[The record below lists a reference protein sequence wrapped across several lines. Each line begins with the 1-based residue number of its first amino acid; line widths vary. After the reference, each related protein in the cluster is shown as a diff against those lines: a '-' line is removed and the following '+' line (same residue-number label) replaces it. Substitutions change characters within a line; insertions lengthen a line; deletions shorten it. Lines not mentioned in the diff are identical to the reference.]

1 MRSGARPLL
10 VVNEIEAYYG
20 RVCALH
26 SVSLEVA
33 EGSVVAL
40 LGANGAGKTTTLRVI
55 SGLLR
60 PTRGSVNF
68 DGKRI
73 DGWSADR
80 MVRAGIV
87 QVPEGRQ
94 IFADLTVRENLL
106 LGGYARRD
114 LGPARQEASRMFD
127 YFPRLRERLQQ
138 RAGTLSG
145 GEQQMLAIGRALMA
159 RPRLLVLDEPSLGL
173 APMLVKEI
181 FRVISEIRAAGTTVV
196 VVGSWGPQDGPAG
209 AYGAIDRTLD
219 AYFKMVNDQGG
230 INGRK
235 IRFIYENDSYQPAK
249 TVAAVKKL
257 VEEDKVFAL
266 CGGLGTAHNAA
277 VMDYLVSNNVPHVWP
292 ATGTTALAVPLKKNI
307 YAVQLNYTTEATLAT
322 QYALDTM
329 GTKKIAVF
337 YQNDAFGKE
346 GLDAVQAELK
356 KRGLPAA
363 TGVSYETADTNF
375 SAQALKLQTTG
386 ADTVILYAVP
396 KPGGSIIAEMGKIGY
411 APKLLSSSVIN
422 DPSIFQLAGTAI
434 NGMLIEAY
442 LPAFD
447 DTSNPKIVEY
457 QAFMA
462 KYAPKEQIGG
472 FTESGYAY
480 GQVFIE
486 ALKRAGK
493 ELTREGFMANLDQMK
508 DFTGSLVPS
517 LSYSSTDHA
526 GVKAAYF
533 QAAKDGKFV
542 TVTGYITLK

>member
-1 MRSGARPLL
+1 MQNRSVPRAALVVPLL
-10 VVNEIEAYYG
+10 VAF
-20 RVCALH
+20 
-26 SVSLEVA
+26 
-33 EGSVVAL
+33 L
-40 LGANGAGKTTTLRVI
+40 LTACGPASTAPGATTTATTA
-55 SGLLR
+55 
-60 PTRGSVNF
+60 PTTAPV
-68 DGKRI
+68 
-73 DGWSADR
+73 
-80 MVRAGIV
+80 
-87 QVPEGRQ
+87 VPGVTATE
-94 IFADLTVRENLL
+94 
-106 LGGYARRD
+106 
-114 LGPARQEASRMFD
+114 
-127 YFPRLRERLQQ
+127 
-138 RAGTLSG
+138 
-145 GEQQMLAIGRALMA
+145 
-159 RPRLLVLDEPSLGL
+159 
-173 APMLVKEI
+173 
-181 FRVISEIRAAGTTVV
+181 V

-209 AYGAIDRTLD
+209 AYGAIDRTID
-219 AYFKMVNDQGG
+219 AYFKKVNDDGG

-266 CGGLGTAHNAA
+266 VGGLGTAQNAA
-277 VMDYLVSNNVPHVWP
+277 VMDYIVQNNIPHVWP
-292 ATGTTALAVPLKKNI
+292 ATGTTALAVPFKKNI

-322 QYALDTM
+322 QYALDQM
-329 GTKKIAVF
+329 GAKKIAVF

-356 KRGLPAA
+356 KRGLAA
-363 TGVSYETADTNF
+363 AAAVSYETADTNF
-375 SAQALKLQTTG
+375 SAQALKLQTSG
-386 ADTVILYAVP
+386 ADTVIIYAVP

-422 DPSIFQLAGTAI
+422 DPAIFQLAGSAI

-447 DTSNPKIVEY
+447 DMSNPKIVEY

-472 FTESGYAY
+472 FTEAGYAY
-480 GQVFIE
+480 AQVFME

-493 ELTREGFMANLDQMK
+493 ELTREGFIQNLDQMK

-517 LSYSSTDHA
+517 LSYSATDHA

>member
-1 MRSGARPLL
+1 LTACGPASTAPGA
-10 VVNEIEAYYG
+10 
-20 RVCALH
+20 
-26 SVSLEVA
+26 
-33 EGSVVAL
+33 
-40 LGANGAGKTTTLRVI
+40 TTTATTAATTAPV
-55 SGLLR
+55 
-60 PTRGSVNF
+60 
-68 DGKRI
+68 
-73 DGWSADR
+73 
-80 MVRAGIV
+80 
-87 QVPEGRQ
+87 VPGVTATE
-94 IFADLTVRENLL
+94 
-106 LGGYARRD
+106 
-114 LGPARQEASRMFD
+114 
-127 YFPRLRERLQQ
+127 
-138 RAGTLSG
+138 
-145 GEQQMLAIGRALMA
+145 
-159 RPRLLVLDEPSLGL
+159 
-173 APMLVKEI
+173 
-181 FRVISEIRAAGTTVV
+181 V

-209 AYGAIDRTLD
+209 FYGAIDRTVD

-266 CGGLGTAHNAA
+266 VGGLGTPNNAA
-277 VMDYLVSNNVPHVWP
+277 VMDYLVQNNVPHVWP
-292 ATGTTALAVPLKKNI
+292 ATGTTALAVPFKKNI

-322 QYALDTM
+322 QYALDQM
-329 GTKKIAVF
+329 GAKKIAVF

-386 ADTVILYAVP
+386 ADTLILYAVP
-396 KPGGSIIAEMGKIGY
+396 KPGGSVIAEMSKIGY

-422 DPSIFQLAGTAI
+422 DPSIFQLAGPAI
-434 NGMLIEAY
+434 NGMLIEAW

-447 DTSNPKIVEY
+447 DVSNPKIVEY

-493 ELTREGFMANLDQMK
+493 ELTREGFMANLDQMQN
-508 DFTGSLVPS
+508 FTGSLVPS
-517 LSYSSTDHA
+517 LSYSATDHA

-542 TVTGYITLK
+542 TLTGFITLK